1 MDNRPVSFPE
11 WKQALF
17 ASGLPAGQAEAYR
30 REIITFLKHCK
41 TQHAP
46 ATVLLAKHY
55 VEAQERLRT
64 GPVRLALRWFFQ
76 TAKSI
81 GGRAV
86 AARSQPGAGPPF
98 FHSKG
103 ETRKTEDLGP
113 RPEAGAHVPPGTRR
127 RPDPQE
133 SGAGSGRDESVA
145 ATGLRPMQPG
155 PARDD
160 LGEPEWEKD
169 LIKTMRLRGLLWRTE
184 ESYRAWARR
193 FARYI
198 EPKTPCAAGAEE
210 VQAFLTDIAVQ
221 GRASASSQ
229 RQALCAL
236 VFLMEQALGRKLGD
250 MDFKR
255 ATPRLRVPVFLTEG
269 ECRRLFTQMTGTH
282 RLMAELAYGSGIR
295 LMELLRL
302 RVQHLDLER
311 RQLHV
316 RGGKG
321 DKDRITVIPDSLVP
335 ALRNQLERLRPLYEE
350 DRRNGLPG
358 VWLPDGLEKK
368 FKRAGESWEWQWMF
382 PSREASR
389 DPSTGLVRRHHTLDS
404 AFQKGVKKA
413 AAAAGINKRVTPHVF
428 RHSFATHLLDRG
440 TDLRTVQELLGHAD
454 IRTTQIYLHCM
465 KKPGLGVR
473 SPLDQG

>member
-1 MDNRPVSFPE
+1 MDNQPVSFPE
-11 WKQALF
+11 WKQAL
-17 ASGLPAGQAEAYR
+17 AAAGLSAAAETAYR
-30 REIITFLKHCK
+30 REIISFLKHCK
-41 TQHAP
+41 TQHVP
-46 ATVLLAKHY
+46 ATVLLAKQY
-55 VEAQERLRT
+55 VETQERLRI
-64 GPVRLALRWFFQ
+64 GPVRMALRWFFR
-76 TAKSI
+76 TAKAAGS
-81 GGRAV
+81 RADV
-86 AARSQPGAGPPF
+86 ARSQPGAGFQFPRGKIETGKTDKENAVGVARAPASEPDRDGIVPAL
-98 FHSKG
+98 SK
-103 ETRKTEDLGP
+103 
-113 RPEAGAHVPPGTRR
+113 
-127 RPDPQE
+127 
-133 SGAGSGRDESVA
+133 
-145 ATGLRPMQPG
+145 LRPMEPG

-160 LGEPEWEKD
+160 LGGPDWEQA

-184 ESYRAWARR
+184 NSYRSWARR
-193 FARYI
+193 FAHFIAPRSPY
-198 EPKTPCAAGAEE
+198 AASGVE
-210 VQAFLTDIAVQ
+210 VQAFLTELAVQ
-221 GRASASSQ
+221 GRASASGQ

-236 VFLMEQALGRKLGD
+236 VFLMQEALSRDLGE

-255 ATPRLRVPVFLTEG
+255 ATPRVRVPVFLTEG

-335 ALRNQLERLRPLYEE
+335 ALRNQLDRLRPLYEE
-350 DRRNGLPG
+350 DRKNGLPG

-368 FKRAGESWEWQWMF
+368 FKRAGESWEWQWLF

-389 DPSTGLVRRHHTLDS
+389 DPSTGIIRRHHTLDG
-404 AFQKGVKKA
+404 AFQSAVRKA
-413 AAAAGINKRVTPHVF
+413 ASAAGIDKRVTPHVF

-465 KKPGLGVR
+465 KRPGLGVR
-473 SPLDQG
+473 SPLDLG